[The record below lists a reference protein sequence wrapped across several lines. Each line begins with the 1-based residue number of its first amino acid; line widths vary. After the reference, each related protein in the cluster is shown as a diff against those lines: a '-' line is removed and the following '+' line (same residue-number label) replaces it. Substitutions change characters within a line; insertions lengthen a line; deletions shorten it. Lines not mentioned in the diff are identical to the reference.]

1 MTYYIIS
8 GGEQQGPY
16 SVQQLAQLKITSD
29 TLVWTSG
36 MQDWTPAWKIEE
48 LRFIFDPQYAHANRQ
63 SGNQQP
69 NQNEPDTQQN
79 DSEDQRLDLPPMPD
93 YVPPVSN
100 VTGRDEK
107 PHKDRSKTALIIVG
121 IVAAVLIVMSVTT
134 PSKQQH
140 EEAICNEVM
149 GAFDKMLNDSMAS
162 DEDAAAFMTGVMF
175 LGKTVIAPI
184 VEGVVS
190 NNLRVNNYIVFSK
203 GVMNIGGKSK
213 TVSIG
218 LLGHVWTVDAEDIE
232 KVVESDSSIFH
243 SSTEGDDNSQTD
255 SKTTGVAGQKL
266 GEAADRM
273 MKQAGEQAE
282 KAAEQAMKSAASQMK
297 DNVKKQ
303 VQQNTDSTSGN
314 IISQAIDEIFKAL
327 GID

>member
-1 MTYYIIS
+1 MTYYIIK

-16 SVQQLAQLKITSD
+16 NVQQLAELKITSD

-48 LRFIFDPQYAHANRQ
+48 LRFIFDPQYNRANGQ
-63 SGNQQP
+63 AGSQQP
-69 NQNEPDTQQN
+69 DQDMADGQQN
-79 DSEDQRLDLPPMPD
+79 DSEDQRLDLPPMPG
-93 YVPPVSN
+93 YVPPVSDVADKN
-100 VTGRDEK
+100 EK
-107 PHKDRSKTALIIVG
+107 PHRDRSKTALIIVG
-121 IVAAVLIVMSVTT
+121 IVAAILIIMSVTT
-134 PSKQQH
+134 PNKQQH
-140 EEAICNEVM
+140 EEAICGEVM
-149 GAFDKMLNDSMAS
+149 GAFDKMLNDSMMS
-162 DEDAAAFMTGVMF
+162 DDGATAFMTGVMF

-203 GVMNIGGKSK
+203 GVMTIGGKTK

-243 SSTEGDDNSQTD
+243 SSTEGDDDSQVD
-255 SKTTGVAGQKL
+255 KAAGVASQKMS
-266 GEAADRM
+266 EAADRM
-273 MKQAGEQAE
+273 MKKAGEQAE
-282 KAAEQAMKSAASQMK
+282 KAAEQAMKSAASQVK

-303 VQQNTDSTSGN
+303 VQQNTDSTSGS
-314 IISQAIDEIFKAL
+314 IISQAVDEIFKAL